1 MNTIGKRITAAVVI
15 IAAVIAQIL
24 YLSWQDGAFLPRWI
38 EWREKSLEATVGGTT
53 YNVILNENKAV
64 EVCVCDTE
72 AKTIWETK
80 SDIKVQDVL
89 SCDID
94 GDGDDELVI
103 LCWKIG
109 HFGISMPFWEHDK
122 KEWAQHL
129 YVYEY
134 DSGAVSPKW
143 MSSYLGLDVKEM
155 SSQPV
160 TDTKSRLVFADT
172 DGVLNYYIWSSWGF
186 EKQESAVTVSVFGDN
201 LIHEPIY
208 NYGLNNDKSFS
219 FLYKNVRDIIAQSD
233 ISIINQETPLVDNP
247 NLYGGYPLFGT
258 PINVGQAIVNAGFDI
273 VTCATNHALDR
284 GMYGIDTTKNFFT
297 QNNVTCIGIQSA
309 DETEYKPY
317 ELMTRNGITFALLN
331 YTYGTNGI
339 KIPEENKYAVH
350 LLSDEDQIKSDL
362 KAAREN
368 ADIVIVFPHWGTEN
382 STEADKYQQKWTQ
395 LFLESG
401 VDIVVGT
408 HTHTL
413 QPYEL
418 LVGDDNHTMLVYYS
432 IGNYVSAQ
440 ASESAVKGGIA
451 RFTISATDQG
461 FMITDYTLTPLTI
474 KSYGGGKFVPELQ
487 E

>member
-1 MNTIGKRITAAVVI
+1 
-15 IAAVIAQIL
+15 
-24 YLSWQDGAFLPRWI
+24 
-38 EWREKSLEATVGGTT
+38 
-53 YNVILNENKAV
+53 
-64 EVCVCDTE
+64 
-72 AKTIWETK
+72 
-80 SDIKVQDVL
+80 
-89 SCDID
+89 
-94 GDGDDELVI
+94 
-103 LCWKIG
+103 
-109 HFGISMPFWEHDK
+109 
-122 KEWAQHL
+122 
-129 YVYEY
+129 
-134 DSGAVSPKW
+134 
-143 MSSYLGLDVKEM
+143 
-155 SSQPV
+155 
-160 TDTKSRLVFADT
+160 
-172 DGVLNYYIWSSWGF
+172 
-186 EKQESAVTVSVFGDN
+186 
-201 LIHEPIY
+201 
-208 NYGLNNDKSFS
+208 
-219 FLYKNVRDIIAQSD
+219 
-233 ISIINQETPLVDNP
+233 
-247 NLYGGYPLFGT
+247 
-258 PINVGQAIVNAGFDI
+258 
-273 VTCATNHALDR
+273 
-284 GMYGIDTTKNFFT
+284 
-297 QNNVTCIGIQSA
+297 
-309 DETEYKPY
+309 
-317 ELMTRNGITFALLN
+317 MTRNGITFALLN